1 MRSLTVLISL
11 RGSES
16 GRKMYN
22 ETCDLLLLSLYLLL
36 LCLYLLLLYRH
47 LLLRQLHHLAAKTLK
62 LQNNAAEVMLLF
74 FGSHEYA
81 TVPMENCYLLSL
93 EPP

>member
-1 MRSLTVLISL
+1 MEAMPCENCCYSNKIEIS
-11 RGSES
+11 GYS
-16 GRKMYN
+16 
-22 ETCDLLLLSLYLLL
+22 
-36 LCLYLLLLYRH
+36 CLGIG
-47 LLLRQLHHLAAKTLK
+47 LAAKTLK